1 MDIPKFYST
10 RLVFRGFISA
20 DLEPL
25 HRFLVDRDVI
35 RYFPRTEPWPIEIV
49 QKWMDSQHNQWDNH
63 GYGWWAIELRKKH
76 KLIGWCG
83 LGFLDET
90 EETEIL
96 YLLGKPYWGKGLAT
110 EAAMF
115 SINYAFKKANLDLVI
130 GLSHVD
136 NWASQ
141 RVLEKIG
148 LSFSTRAQYFG
159 LEVNK
164 YIISR
169 DQFMVNK

>member
-1 MDIPKFYST
+1 M
-10 RLVFRGFISA
+10 
-20 DLEPL
+20 
-25 HRFLVDRDVI
+25 
-35 RYFPRTEPWPIEIV
+35 
-49 QKWMDSQHNQWDNH
+49 
-63 GYGWWAIELRKKH
+63 
-76 KLIGWCG
+76 
-83 LGFLDET
+83 GFLDET

-164 YIISR
+164 YFISR